1 MMFVCFLNYHLICKI
16 FFPLQKKR
24 KRKKDSIHC
33 YQYNSEYS
41 YYTSKAS
48 DPKAQASAWSWLQT
62 VSSIL
67 AL

>member
-1 MMFVCFLNYHLICKI
+1 MQNCLSFT
-16 FFPLQKKR
+16 KK
-24 KRKKDSIHC
+24 KKKDSIHC